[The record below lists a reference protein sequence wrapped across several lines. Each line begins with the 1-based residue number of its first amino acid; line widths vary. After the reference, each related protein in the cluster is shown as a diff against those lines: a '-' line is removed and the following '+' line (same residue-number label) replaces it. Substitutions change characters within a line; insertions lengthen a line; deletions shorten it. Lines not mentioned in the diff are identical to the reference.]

1 MEFPCARWCAI
12 FITRSGKT
20 QKQTIKNVHALGS
33 HDSVEFEPGEH
44 AEVVTVVTTVMLLES
59 SSYNWLIMFF

>member
-1 MEFPCARWCAI
+1 MEFPSARWYAI
-12 FITRSGKT
+12 FITRSGKTT

-59 SSYNWLIMFF
+59 FFNEKLV